1 MSKLVSVIIPL
12 YNTEKYIV
20 ETINSILSQTY
31 TNWELI
37 IIDDGSTDTSAEL
50 VASFLTNIKINY
62 YLQKNTGVSSARNN
76 GISKSK
82 GEFIAFLDA
91 DDLWLPDNLEKK
103 VRILELNE
111 IDFVFSDVELIDEN
125 SHSKNIFLHG
135 TDEEILKHYLLW
147 DKTVIPGPCSN
158 LVVKKKCL
166 DNGIRFDDTFS
177 TAADQDFCFNLA
189 SKYKG
194 KRIAEKLW
202 KYRILANS
210 MSKNIK
216 IMEIDHIGVYKKAN
230 ANNLFPS
237 FIFKQK
243 SFSNLY
249 LILAGSWWKNGN
261 NKTRGLY
268 FTILS
273 ILYFPPQ
280 LLKLIKKTL
289 GDKK

>member
-1 MSKLVSVIIPL
+1 MTKLVSIILPL
-12 YNTEKYIV
+12 YNTEKYIK
-20 ETINSILSQTY
+20 ETIHSVINQT
-31 TNWELI
+31 NNRWELI
-37 IIDDGSTDTSAEL
+37 IIDDGSTDSSPEL
-50 VASFLTNIKINY
+50 VKPFLTNKNISY
-62 YLQKNTGVSSARNN
+62 YYQQNSGVSIARNH
-76 GISKSK
+76 GIEKAQ
-82 GEFIAFLDA
+82 GDYIALLDA
-91 DDLWLPDNLEKK
+91 DDIWQPTNLEKK
-103 VRILELNE
+103 IKLLENE
-111 IDFVFSDVELIDEN
+111 DVDFVFSDVELIDEN
-125 SHSKNIFLHG
+125 SHSKNIFLQG
-135 TDEEILKHYLLW
+135 TDEEILMHYLLW

-237 FIFKQK
+237 FVLNKKVF
-243 SFSNLY
+243 
-249 LILAGSWWKNGN
+249 LI
-261 NKTRGLY
+261 Y
-268 FTILS
+268 I
-273 ILYFPPQ
+273 
-280 LLKLIKKTL
+280 
-289 GDKK
+289 